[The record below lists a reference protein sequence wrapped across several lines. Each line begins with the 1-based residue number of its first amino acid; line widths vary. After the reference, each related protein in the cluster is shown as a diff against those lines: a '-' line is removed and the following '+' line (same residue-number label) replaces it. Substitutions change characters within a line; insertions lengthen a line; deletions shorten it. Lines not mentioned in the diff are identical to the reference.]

1 MAYWDTSALFKLY
14 VRESDSPYFLKLAGE
29 PAGEIATSTVS
40 AAELLCAAYRKER
53 AGELTPGGALAVF
66 QAFLKD
72 CAEGRIVAIPYGED
86 VIAAVGEV
94 LKAAYLRPLPVMI
107 RALDAIHAASAKA
120 ARAKTLVAT
129 DGRLREAAALVKLK
143 VLP

>member
-1 MAYWDTSALFKLY
+1 VAYWDTSALFKLY
-14 VRESDSPYFLKLAGE
+14 VRESDSPYFLNLAGE
-29 PAGEIATSTVS
+29 SDEAIATSTIS

-53 AGELTPGGALAVF
+53 AGELIPGGAAAVL

-86 VIAAVGEV
+86 VTAAVREV
-94 LKAAYLRPLPVMI
+94 VKAAYSRPLPLMI
-107 RALDAIHAASAKA
+107 RAMDAIHAGSAKA

-129 DGRLREAAALVKLK
+129 DARLREAAALVKLK
-143 VLP
+143 ALP